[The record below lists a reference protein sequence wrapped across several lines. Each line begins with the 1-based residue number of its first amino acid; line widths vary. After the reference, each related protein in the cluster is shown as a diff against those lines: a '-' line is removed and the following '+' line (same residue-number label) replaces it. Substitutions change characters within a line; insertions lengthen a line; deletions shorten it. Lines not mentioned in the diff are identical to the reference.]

1 MALSECGDPE
11 PLLMLMY
18 AGFKEHFSSLDLMGK
33 IDLTSDEKEKKWR
46 EISLFCERA
55 LTLAWDE
62 ISLKLWFLSES

>member
-33 IDLTSDEKEKKWR
+33 IDLTSDEKEKK
-46 EISLFCERA
+46 
-55 LTLAWDE
+55 
-62 ISLKLWFLSES
+62 